1 MVVLSTGRNNVSSA
15 IIRLVAPS
23 ITFYTRDA
31 EPLEGRKFVLTS
43 QSCKL
48 ICHSRWTCGIFYC
61 RCRPNR
67 VGGFRRG
74 LGHYLSRSA
83 LRCFSAYCD
92 GMSKSLC
99 HPFRLTYLLTLESQ
113 TWSRLRNERRTHN
126 CANIAVY
133 QSSYYYSAYL
143 RQRRRLFQG
152 QEARSFYHYPW
163 QYPVLKF
170 TVM

>member
-67 VGGFRRG
+67 DGGTGRRF
-74 LGHYLSRSA
+74 GHHVSRSA
-83 LRCFSAYCD
+83 LWCLSAYCD
-92 GMSKSLC
+92 GMSENRCRS
-99 HPFRLTYLLTLESQ
+99 FRLIHLSRLESQ
-113 TWSRLRNERRTHN
+113 NWSRLHHRRWAHN
-126 CANIAVY
+126 CANVAVY
-133 QSSYYYSAYL
+133 QSSYYHSAYL
-143 RQRRRLFQG
+143 RQRRRLFPG
-152 QEARSFYHYPW
+152 QEARSFP
-163 QYPVLKF
+163 
-170 TVM
+170 TSTCR